1 MRRRAVHKRNSA
13 LGVLGSRPAM
23 RRAFLGASLGLP
35 ALETGAL
42 IRKLQTGLSFRAL
55 ESFSSET
62 GIPISEIGETMQV
75 PERTLARRR
84 VAGRL
89 SSEESEKLL
98 RLSNIF
104 EQAVGL
110 FEGDVKAAVAWLRS
124 PKKALAY
131 KAPLMYARTEIGARQ
146 VEDLIGRL
154 EQGVFA

>member
-1 MRRRAVHKRNSA
+1 MRRPPVHKRITA
-13 LGVLGSRPAM
+13 RGVFGPRPAM
-23 RRAFLGASLGLP
+23 RHASFGASLGLP
-35 ALETGAL
+35 ALDTDAL

-55 ESFSSET
+55 ESFSSASS
-62 GIPISEIGETMQV
+62 IPISEIGNTMQV

-98 RLSNIF
+98 RLSHIF

-110 FEGDVKAAVAWLRS
+110 FEGDVKAAVAWLKS
-124 PKKALAY
+124 PKRALGY
-131 KAPLMYARTEIGARQ
+131 KAPLTYAGTEIGARQ
-146 VEDLIGRL
+146 GEDLIGRL

>member
-1 MRRRAVHKRNSA
+1 MRRRAVHKRNLA
-13 LGVLGSRPAM
+13 RGVLGPRPAI
-23 RRAFLGASLGLP
+23 RYSSLGASLGLP
-35 ALETGAL
+35 ALEADAL
-42 IRKLQTGLSFRAL
+42 IRKLQMGLSFRAL
-55 ESFSSET
+55 KSFSSASN
-62 GIPISEIGETMQV
+62 IPISEIGDSMQV

-98 RLSNIF
+98 RLSCIF
-104 EQAVGL
+104 EQAVRL

-124 PKKALAY
+124 PKRALAY
-131 KAPLMYARTEIGARQ
+131 TAPLTYARTEIGARQ

>member
-1 MRRRAVHKRNSA
+1 MVYKRNLA
-13 LGVLGSRPAM
+13 RGVFGPRPAM
-23 RRAFLGASLGLP
+23 RHASFGASLGLP
-35 ALETGAL
+35 ALETDAL
-42 IRKLQTGLSFRAL
+42 IQKLQTGLSFKAL
-55 ESFSSET
+55 QSFSSEI

-98 RLSNIF
+98 RLSYIF
-104 EQAVGL
+104 EQAVDL
-110 FEGDVKAAVAWLRS
+110 FEGNVEAAVAWLRT

-131 KAPLMYARTEIGARQ
+131 KTPLTYAGTEIGARQ

-154 EQGVFA
+154 KQGVFS

>member
-1 MRRRAVHKRNSA
+1 MVRKRN
-13 LGVLGSRPAM
+13 LPRGVFGPRPAM
-23 RRAFLGASLGLP
+23 RHASFGASLGLP
-35 ALETGAL
+35 ALETDAL
-42 IRKLQTGLSFRAL
+42 IRKLQTGLSFKAL
-55 ESFSSET
+55 QSFSSESS
-62 GIPISEIGETMQV
+62 IPISEIGDTLQV

-124 PKKALAY
+124 PKRALAY
-131 KAPLMYARTEIGARQ
+131 NAPLAYARTEIGARQ
-146 VEDLIGRL
+146 VEDLIGRS